1 MRRETNGTMCF
12 FVSGFR
18 RILAAA
24 AVGAIVGGCGPNGW
38 RLWRPSAAPPEA
50 AAPAL
55 VDGQPMIA
63 ESDRPS
69 EFAAAAG
76 PVTLQITFEVL
87 RVDVP
92 VLGMRHALK
101 VWNHVDE
108 TQSDPRLTALL
119 ARNGLRVGTA
129 SADAWPALRV
139 LFDTNQAKSL
149 LAKHVVQSGSPLSMR
164 LGEMAEG
171 EVVFSYRRDGRL
183 VGQTFPGGT
192 KFLHIDYALDPED
205 PTRTLIKATPEV
217 RRFSEEKHWQTIDGR
232 VQDVP
237 RYEGRV
243 FEDLSAELAVA
254 PGQFLVIG
262 PSESAANRSLI
273 GGQFLTTDEN
283 NVTYET
289 VICVTPHAV
298 RVEAAGG

>member
-1 MRRETNGTMCF
+1 
-12 FVSGFR
+12 
-18 RILAAA
+18 
-24 AVGAIVGGCGPNGW
+24 
-38 RLWRPSAAPPEA
+38 
-50 AAPAL
+50 
-55 VDGQPMIA
+55 MIA

-87 RVDVP
+87 RVDLP

-108 TQSDPRLTALL
+108 TQSDL
-119 ARNGLRVGTA
+119 AFDGAAGAQWSAGRHGLGGMPGRRC
-129 SADAWPALRV
+129 RV

-243 FEDLSAELAVA
+243 FADLSAELAVA
-254 PGQFLVIG
+254 GRPVPGDRAQRIRGEPQPDWRAVFD
-262 PSESAANRSLI
+262 ERTR
-273 GGQFLTTDEN
+273 TTL
-283 NVTYET
+283 
-289 VICVTPHAV
+289 PM
-298 RVEAAGG
+298 RR